1 MSFDDPFQ
9 PGQVLGSLRDVVRE
23 LDGKIGAQRYM
34 MLGALVR
41 DHHLRRVFQEEPRTR
56 RTRDFDFAVVVPDEA
71 AYAGVLTTGEPAAGA
86 LAVRRRIRDLP
97 VDILPI
103 FHGGDQTKWAADG
116 ITWDLLGLL
125 EAWEGSQ
132 VLDLGD
138 GASVRIPTLPAMI
151 ALKIVAWGAREDRK
165 DAGDLRLLLA
175 AAVEEGEAA
184 SWESDDAVLLGSPG
198 FEGDIRQVTA
208 YRVGREVQTQ
218 LREDTLGRCRELL
231 GDDGEQLWLAAEST
245 VSPYGTAQRR
255 DRTVIQRGARAR
267 LAAFTKGL
275 TYGR

>member
-41 DHHLRRVFQEEPRTR
+41 DHHLRSVFQEEPRTR

-86 LAVRRRIRDLP
+86 LAVRRRVRDLP

-132 VLDLGD
+132 VLDLGN

-198 FEGDIRQVTA
+198 FEGDIRQVAALSGRQRGPDTA
-208 YRVGREVQTQ
+208 SGGYAGQVPGAARRRRRAAVAGR
-218 LREDTLGRCRELL
+218 
-231 GDDGEQLWLAAEST
+231 GEHRL
-245 VSPYGTAQRR
+245 PYGTAQRR

-267 LAAFTKGL
+267 LVAFTKGL